1 MRNVLSCP
9 GCGGE
14 ISHCKKGL
22 VSPFLAQRIWA
33 RPPFHVHLMKC
44 ETCDLMFFNPRLEPQ
59 EEARHYSAYRD
70 PEYQAMRQ
78 SFEPWYTPRFN
89 ANITNPE
96 FLQLRKSKVAEILT
110 PHLANGHAPTILD
123 FGGAHGELVQ
133 GLIAGAR
140 PYVYEVSG
148 VEPFNGVGVC
158 ADLTA
163 CRSHAFDLII
173 SSNVLEH
180 VGDPQALVQEMRQ
193 VAEPGTML
201 WVEVPFESP
210 IGPRLMMRR
219 FVQEAILCLSRPKVA
234 LSQARPGMLYLM
246 HEHVNF
252 FNLRALEYLL
262 TSTGWNFIA
271 SGKYDVRGP
280 LGYQEFIWALGRTPE
295 SRVSHNGVPKT
306 KRL

>member
-1 MRNVLSCP
+1 MKTVSSCP
-9 GCGGE
+9 SCGGE
-14 ISHCKKGL
+14 ISHSKKGL

-33 RPPFHVHLMKC
+33 RAPFHIQLMKC
-44 ETCDLMFFNPRLEPQ
+44 ERCHLMFFNPRLEPE
-59 EEARHYSAYRD
+59 EEARHYSGYRD
-70 PEYQAMRQ
+70 LEYQAMRQ

-96 FLQLRKSKVAEILT
+96 FLRLRKSKVAEILK
-110 PHLANGHAPTILD
+110 PHLANRQAPTILD

-148 VEPFNGVGVC
+148 VEPFDGVGIC

-163 CRSHAFDLII
+163 CRSHDFDLII

-180 VGDPQALVQEMRQ
+180 VGDPRALVQEMRQ
-193 VAEPGTML
+193 IAGPGTML

-210 IGPRLMMRR
+210 IGPRLIMRR
-219 FVQEAILCLSRPKVA
+219 FVQEATLCLLRPKVA
-234 LSQARPGMLYLM
+234 LSQARPGMLHLM

-252 FNLRALEYLL
+252 FTLKALESLL
-262 TSTGWNFIA
+262 RSAGWDFIA

-280 LGYQEFIWALGRTPE
+280 LGYQEFIWALGK
-295 SRVSHNGVPKT
+295 SSGSGVS
-306 KRL
+306 